1 MKRLFSIL
9 LIALLLA
16 GCGGKPAA
24 APTPTERTPE
34 TTQEATQPE
43 TVPTETQAPAKIVDA
58 VTVPE
63 EAAGVAESVIT
74 ENQKT
79 VHVSTADEF
88 LSAIGPDTEII
99 VDARLIDFSTA
110 ANYGS
115 SGGDYYRWDD
125 PFDGPELVIQNVRNM
140 TVRGGGEVRTDQ
152 TLSCVPRYADVVT
165 FENCANIYVTHITVG
180 HTREPGSCMGGVLHY
195 VNSQDILVEDCD
207 LYGCGTLGVIGTNS
221 RNIQVINNHI
231 HDCSVGGVEFSHCQD
246 VRVDGNTFENLG
258 DEWNEA
264 PIFRIYGGEN
274 MTCNGED
281 VIKKF
286 GNG

>member
-1 MKRLFSIL
+1 M
-9 LIALLLA
+9 
-16 GCGGKPAA
+16 
-24 APTPTERTPE
+24 
-34 TTQEATQPE
+34 
-43 TVPTETQAPAKIVDA
+43 
-58 VTVPE
+58 PE
-63 EAAGVAESVIT
+63 EAAGVAVSVIT

-221 RNIQVINNHI
+221 RNMQVINNHI
-231 HDCSVGGVEFSHCQD
+231 HDCSVGGVEFSQCQD
-246 VRVDGNTFENLG
+246 VRVDGNSFEKLG
-258 DEWNEA
+258 DEWGEA

-274 MTCNGED
+274 ITCNGED

>member
-9 LIALLLA
+9 LIVLLLA

-125 PFDGPELVIQNVRNM
+125 PFDGP
-140 TVRGGGEVRTDQ
+140 
-152 TLSCVPRYADVVT
+152 
-165 FENCANIYVTHITVG
+165 
-180 HTREPGSCMGGVLHY
+180 
-195 VNSQDILVEDCD
+195 
-207 LYGCGTLGVIGTNS
+207 
-221 RNIQVINNHI
+221 
-231 HDCSVGGVEFSHCQD
+231 
-246 VRVDGNTFENLG
+246 
-258 DEWNEA
+258 
-264 PIFRIYGGEN
+264 
-274 MTCNGED
+274 
-281 VIKKF
+281 
-286 GNG
+286 